1 MRSSDR
7 EGPTYSQVTITSAPT
22 LFDIPVRA
30 RTHGSYSLR
39 SHNASTTL
47 SSFSGL
53 IDGGTLPCTTPCN
66 EGARFNESYH
76 EPSSTYEGRNC
87 PIENNS
93 RPVSVSTV
101 LLADRSIQFFQNS
114 PRGIPRERCRACSI
128 ENYQFFFIFSFI
140 DPNCTV
146 EFHSPNESVAIVP
159 MIYIFKDFFARII
172 RSFLLATTLRSL
184 FMSIYISNSI
194 ISNRK
199 FTHTAEFTQNF
210 ERKEYTYPTDRT
222 ERNVKVNPWIGG
234 GRRRIYTRWI
244 YPDDRFHAKSM
255 GHRSRKTFVDAQ
267 TSGHAAASH
276 NTLSSVSCNSKERQ
290 YPRAPSIHR
299 YRSNMGKIIPESE
312 PRMIKKTRL
321 WNFTRGNAWREN
333 RDRAFCLSNDCSS
346 YLTGTTGNTW
356 RFRDGFREIR
366 GNEECFIFLKEG
378 RAVARD

>member
-1 MRSSDR
+1 MRSSDC

-184 FMSIYISNSI
+184 PMSIYIYLTRSYQTESL
-194 ISNRK
+194 
-199 FTHTAEFTQNF
+199 HTQLN
-210 ERKEYTYPTDRT
+210 
-222 ERNVKVNPWIGG
+222 
-234 GRRRIYTRWI
+234 
-244 YPDDRFHAKSM
+244 
-255 GHRSRKTFVDAQ
+255 SRKISSEKNTPILRIEQNA
-267 TSGHAAASH
+267 TSK
-276 NTLSSVSCNSKERQ
+276 L
-290 YPRAPSIHR
+290 
-299 YRSNMGKIIPESE
+299 IPES
-312 PRMIKKTRL
+312 
-321 WNFTRGNAWREN
+321 G
-333 RDRAFCLSNDCSS
+333 
-346 YLTGTTGNTW
+346 G
-356 RFRDGFREIR
+356 
-366 GNEECFIFLKEG
+366 EEEDIYTLDISG
-378 RAVARD
+378 

>member
-128 ENYQFFFIFSFI
+128 ENYEFFFIFSFI

-184 FMSIYISNSI
+184 PMSIYISNSI

-210 ERKEYTYPTDRT
+210 ERKEYSYPTDRT
-222 ERNVKVNPWIGG
+222 ERNVKVNP
-234 GRRRIYTRWI
+234 
-244 YPDDRFHAKSM
+244 
-255 GHRSRKTFVDAQ
+255 
-267 TSGHAAASH
+267 
-276 NTLSSVSCNSKERQ
+276 
-290 YPRAPSIHR
+290 
-299 YRSNMGKIIPESE
+299 
-312 PRMIKKTRL
+312 
-321 WNFTRGNAWREN
+321 
-333 RDRAFCLSNDCSS
+333 
-346 YLTGTTGNTW
+346 
-356 RFRDGFREIR
+356 
-366 GNEECFIFLKEG
+366 
-378 RAVARD
+378 